1 MQCTKL
7 AGLPKT
13 TRGAAGKMSTG
24 NTREGTKLARIPLLL
39 LDHVERQGLNRAEL
53 MAASNLT
60 ERELADPDSRIGIR
74 SVIALWTAVISRL
87 EASSLGLDLGTT
99 ISAKDLGLVGY
110 AMYHSANLLEA
121 FENLERFYRIISE
134 VVRFDVVRDAAST
147 TLIHRIHPSLIAL
160 RHPVET
166 AIAGLAGLARE
177 LTGEPLAAKQV
188 YLPFPEHG
196 SEQEYLG
203 AFGVYP
209 QFDSDVATIV
219 FSNRQMSLP
228 VEATDPTLLG
238 YLTKLAETTMQS
250 LRAPEL
256 NFEQQVREALWGMLP
271 QGKPDLW
278 RTAKMMGIS
287 PRTLQRRLR
296 DEGSSFSSVLENL
309 RRHLSEEMLRN
320 RNLAVAE
327 VAFLLGYSEPS
338 AFQRAFRRWHGA
350 PPGTY
355 KAG

>member
-1 MQCTKL
+1 MN
-7 AGLPKT
+7 
-13 TRGAAGKMSTG
+13 TG
-24 NTREGTKLARIPLLL
+24 NTREGTKLARVPLLL
-39 LDHVERQGLNRAEL
+39 LDHAERQGLNRAEL
-53 MAASNLT
+53 MAASSMT
-60 ERELADPDSRIGIR
+60 EGELADPDSRIGVR
-74 SVIALWTAVISRL
+74 SVIDLWTAVISRL
-87 EASSLGLDLGTT
+87 ETSSLGLDLGTT

-110 AMYHSANLLEA
+110 TMCHSADLFGA
-121 FENLERFYRIISE
+121 FKNLERFYRIISE
-134 VVRFDVVRDAAST
+134 VVRFDVVRDEMNT

-177 LTGEPLAAKQV
+177 LTGEPVTPKQV
-188 YLPFPEHG
+188 QLPFPEYG
-196 SEQEYLG
+196 SEQDFLNALG
-203 AFGVYP
+203 LYP

-219 FSNRQMSLP
+219 FTNRQMALP
-228 VEATDPTLLG
+228 VTATDPTLLG
-238 YLTKLAETTMQS
+238 YLTELAETTMQS
-250 LRAPEL
+250 LRTPEL
-256 NFEQQVREALWGMLP
+256 NFAQQVREVLWAMLP
-271 QGKPDLW
+271 YGKPDLW
-278 RTAKMMGIS
+278 RTAKTMSIS

-296 DEGSSFSSVLENL
+296 DEGSSFSSVLDSL
-309 RRHLSEEMLRN
+309 RRGLSEEMLRN